1 MFLSI
6 LLFTVLYM
14 QIDKWDKQRIKETIE
29 KSKRFEPD
37 LTEDFY

>member
-6 LLFTVLYM
+6 LLFAVLYM
-14 QIDKWDKQRIKETIE
+14 LIDKWDKQRIKDIAE
-29 KSKRFEPD
+29 KHKKIEPD